1 MAKIPHNTRLA
12 ALTVLTGPLI
22 LLSACMGSGSGVESS
37 PAFAASLPPPLNTAE
52 PATGGIFQASNGYA
66 ALTSGNRAARIGD
79 LLTVALVER
88 TQAAKSNSASTDRT
102 GGFGL
107 NPPATGPLSLFN
119 PSDVTASGNLN
130 FNGSGSAEQ
139 SNSLQGQISVTVA
152 EVYPN
157 GTMLVRGEK
166 LMRLNRGDEFVQFSG
181 IVRAVDVGPD
191 NVIQSSR
198 VADARINCSGAGEI
212 AQASRQGWLQRFFTA
227 LSPF

>member
-1 MAKIPHNTRLA
+1 MAKRTSIIRIA
-12 ALTVLTGPLI
+12 ALSAPLI
-22 LLSACMGSGSGVESS
+22 LLSACMGSGGGVQPN
-37 PAFAASLPPPLNTAE
+37 PAFASSVPPLPMVAE
-52 PATGGIFQASNGYA
+52 PANGGIFQSSNGYA

-79 LLTVALVER
+79 VLTVALVER
-88 TQAAKSNSASTDRT
+88 TQAAKSNSAATDRT

-119 PSDVTASGNLN
+119 PSDITTSGNLN

-181 IVRAVDVGPD
+181 IVRTVDVGPD
-191 NVIQSSR
+191 NVVQSSR
-198 VADARINCSGAGEI
+198 VADARINYSGAGEI
-212 AQASRQGWLQRFFTA
+212 ARASRQGWLQRFFTA

>member
-1 MAKIPHNTRLA
+1 MPKTYNIIRLA
-12 ALTVLTGPLI
+12 ALIAPLTA
-22 LLSACMGSGSGVESS
+22 LSACMGSGGGVQPN
-37 PAFAASLPPPLNTAE
+37 PAFASSTPPPLVKAE
-52 PATGGIFQASNGYA
+52 PSNGSIFQASNGYA
-66 ALTSGNRAARIGD
+66 ALTSGNRAAGVGD
-79 LLTVALVER
+79 LLTVALIER
-88 TQAAKSNSASTDRT
+88 TQAAKSNSAATDRS

-139 SNSLQGQISVTVA
+139 SNSLQGEISVTVA

-181 IVRAVDVGPD
+181 IVRAIDIGPD
-191 NVIQSSR
+191 NVVQSSR
-198 VADARINCSGAGEI
+198 VADARINYSGAGEI
-212 AQASRQGWLQRFFTA
+212 AKASRQGWLQRFFTA